1 MLQYCYGNGI
11 CVVGVAVLVVTAVA
25 TVFVVAVVV
34 GIVLAV
40 DTVNMGSK
48 KQGRRAN

>member
-11 CVVGVAVLVVTAVA
+11 CVVGDAVLVVTAVA

-34 GIVLAV
+34 GILLAV
-40 DTVNMGSK
+40 VTVNMGSK